1 MNGNGR
7 NSFYLGVLPWEE
19 YFHHWSHWFYG
30 ESPRRKAAEIMSGNK
45 ECLHSHKT
53 KERQRCQPETG
64 GIACIKGKHQFC
76 QDYILLYELIYMILD
91 KKCLLSVGNIGNTHD
106 PLIRFHE
113 SYYLKHL
120 ATIKRFLKILAV

>member
-64 GIACIKGKHQFC
+64 GIACIKGKHQFF
-76 QDYILLYELIYMILD
+76 IKLLFETF
-91 KKCLLSVGNIGNTHD
+91 GNYQTIFED
-106 PLIRFHE
+106 SSR
-113 SYYLKHL
+113 LK
-120 ATIKRFLKILAV
+120 F

>member
-64 GIACIKGKHQFC
+64 GIACIKGKPQFC
-76 QDYILLYELIYMILD
+76 QDYILVYELIYDFRYKEVFIISW
-91 KKCLLSVGNIGNTHD
+91 K
-106 PLIRFHE
+106 
-113 SYYLKHL
+113 YW
-120 ATIKRFLKILAV
+120 